1 MKGSSILMPEDVDTF
16 LRNFAPR
23 CHVCAKTATRMHVP
37 ETGWTFWRVEV
48 GLFRT
53 MLAIPSIRT
62 AEELTAAFKRRFDRL
77 IQEGSELTPYINGE
91 IRILKW
97 NPMEGPFLCD
107 DHTTILAQP
116 VRDLKHAHLVRGAE
130 ESIERP
136 TRFERILN
144 FDA

>member
-1 MKGSSILMPEDVDTF
+1 MKGSLNPMPEDVDTF

-23 CHVCAKTATRMHVP
+23 CHVCAKIATRMHVP
-37 ETGWTFWRVEV
+37 ETGQTFWRVEI
-48 GLFRT
+48 GLFRIV
-53 MLAIPSIRT
+53 MDAPSVFT
-62 AEELTAAFKRRFDRL
+62 AEELTAAFKRHFDRL

-97 NPMEGPFLCD
+97 NPMGGPFLCD
-107 DHTTILAQP
+107 DHTTLAQP

-130 ESIERP
+130 VPIERP